1 MSTPRQTSA
10 KVHAAGRAAVD
21 ISDRLYVA
29 INNARLVAS
38 DPKSRPGRSDAEDAG
53 IRSKG
58 GHSDPT
64 ADAALA
70 TIGLDER
77 VFELMEANVAT
88 LELAVANLTQFCER
102 WEDRKPVD
110 HPLCNAGR
118 DSVEEWAR
126 PGCEEL
132 AGYTTRNDGSIS
144 LRSDG
149 LCDACR
155 MRKSRHEARRRDA
168 A

>member
-1 MSTPRQTSA
+1 MTSPRATSA

-21 ISDRLYVA
+21 ISDRLFVA
-29 INNARLVAS
+29 ITNARLASS
-38 DPKSRPGRSDAEDAG
+38 DPKSLSDRPVAEDAG
-53 IRSKG
+53 IRGKG
-58 GHSDPT
+58 GHGDPT
-64 ADAALA
+64 ADAA
-70 TIGLDER
+70 ISRVNVDER

-88 LELAVANLTQFCER
+88 LALAVENLTLFCEKWDAR
-102 WEDRKPVD
+102 PID
-110 HPLCNAGR
+110 HPRCNAGR

-126 PGCEEL
+126 PDCGEL

-144 LRSDG
+144 MRADG